1 MVERKFEIVVNEY
14 SSLEEL
20 QKSDRELIREA
31 MDASTKAYAPY
42 SGFNVGAA
50 VMIGDGSILKGNNR
64 ENAAFPSGS
73 CAEKTV
79 INYTGANYPD
89 EKIINIAICASI
101 DGKFTEDPVSPCGSC
116 RQLIAEE
123 EERTGKK
130 IGIILF
136 GTKKI
141 VVINGVSNLLP
152 LQFHKTNLKG

>member
-1 MVERKFEIVVNEY
+1 MAEKKFEIIVNEY

-20 QKSDRELIREA
+20 TKSERILIREA
-31 MDASTKAYAPY
+31 MDASSRAYAPY
-42 SGFNVGAA
+42 SGFKVGAA
-50 VMIGDGSILKGNNR
+50 VMTGDGSILKGNNR

-73 CAEKTV
+73 CAERTV
-79 INYTGANYPD
+79 INYTGANYPN

-123 EERTGKK
+123 EERTGSK
-130 IGIILF
+130 IDIILF

-141 VVINGVSNLLP
+141 LVVNGISNLLP